1 MTIELDEE
9 ATRRL
14 LEIMENPK
22 PMSQEVIDH
31 FKKYQGKWAD
41 KDQEETKNK

>member
-31 FKKYQGKWAD
+31 FKKYQNKRTD

>member
-31 FKKYQGKWAD
+31 FKRNQDKWSD

>member
-22 PMSQEVIDH
+22 PMSKEVIDH
-31 FKKYQGKWAD
+31 FKKYQNKCSD
-41 KDQEETKNK
+41 KDPEETKNK